1 MMVIQSC
8 LTIVFDGSFYKA
20 ILECHDDKDYSV
32 ASVTLGSSEPK
43 MSLILK
49 LINQDYQRFHFHH
62 EPSRT
67 RIVTKRINPK
77 RAQRLANKAMKSQG
91 ISTKAQIT
99 LKKQFEEKK
108 KLRKAQHTTEKRLTQ
123 ELRYQKR
130 VAKHRKK
137 HSGH

>member
-1 MMVIQSC
+1 MVIQSC

-20 ILECHDDKDYSV
+20 IWERHDDKDYSV

-49 LINQDYQRFHFHH
+49 LINQDYQQFHFHN
-62 EPSRT
+62 EPSGS
-67 RIVTKRINPK
+67 RIVTKSINPK

-99 LKKQFEEKK
+99 LKKQF
-108 KLRKAQHTTEKRLTQ
+108 
-123 ELRYQKR
+123 
-130 VAKHRKK
+130 
-137 HSGH
+137 

>member
-20 ILECHDDKDYSV
+20 ILECHDDNSYSV

-49 LINQDYQRFHFHH
+49 LVNQDYQRFHFHY
-62 EPSRT
+62 EPDGV
-67 RIVTKRINPK
+67 RIVTKHINPK
-77 RAQRLANKAMKSQG
+77 RAQRLANKAMKSHG
-91 ISTKAQIT
+91 ISTKAQST
-99 LKKQFEEKK
+99 LQKQFEEKK
-108 KLRKAQHTTEKRLTQ
+108 KLRKAQHSTVKRLAQ

-130 VAKHRKK
+130 LAKHRKK
-137 HSGH
+137 HRGH

>member
-1 MMVIQSC
+1 MVIQSC

-20 ILECHDDKDYSV
+20 VLECHDGNSYSV

-62 EPSRT
+62 EPSGT
-67 RIVTKRINPK
+67 QIVTKHINPK
-77 RAQRLANKAMKSQG
+77 RAQRLANKAMRSQG
-91 ISTKAQIT
+91 ISTKAQNT
-99 LKKQFEEKK
+99 LQKQFEEKK
-108 KLRKAQHTTEKRLTQ
+108 KLRKAQHSTEKRFAQ

-137 HSGH
+137 HRGH